1 MITALCRTVIL
12 YFLIMIGL
20 RLMGKRQIGELE
32 PSELV
37 LTMMIS
43 DLATVPMQDFG
54 IPLLAGVIPILILL
68 SLTLLMSQLS
78 LLNLRFR
85 ALMCGTPAILIR
97 NGKLQQ
103 AAMRKNRYTLD
114 ELLEQLRGQ
123 GCLSVEEVQYAVLE
137 NSGQLSVLPWA
148 KAKPPTAEDLG
159 LTLEEDSLPTV
170 LINDGRVL
178 RNNLRLCGR
187 DEVWLQKILKQEH
200 CTAKEISRLRG
211 LKENIISVNVN
222 KLVAEGYL
230 EREGDANDRRKV
242 HLKCTGKADAI
253 IQRGRQLQEDFLRE
267 MQQGLSAQ
275 ELRVHYHCLETIA
288 ANAKRLLAH
297 KA

>member
-1 MITALCRTVIL
+1 MIFMDSKLTLGALSAFMEAYGDYCKPICRE
-12 YFLIMIGL
+12 IGL
-20 RLMGKRQIGELE
+20 PRTAFDILM
-32 PSELV
+32 
-37 LTMMIS
+37 
-43 DLATVPMQDFG
+43 F
-54 IPLLAGVIPILILL
+54 L
-68 SLTLLMSQLS
+68 S
-78 LLNLRFR
+78 
-85 ALMCGTPAILIR
+85 
-97 NGKLQQ
+97 
-103 AAMRKNRYTLD
+103 
-114 ELLEQLRGQ
+114 
-123 GCLSVEEVQYAVLE
+123 
-137 NSGQLSVLPWA
+137 
-148 KAKPPTAEDLG
+148 
-159 LTLEEDSLPTV
+159 
-170 LINDGRVL
+170 
-178 RNNLRLCGR
+178 NNP
-187 DEVWLQKILKQEH
+187 EH

-288 ANAKRLLAH
+288 ANAKRFLAH

>member
-103 AAMRKNRYTLD
+103 AAMRKNRYTIAKLAAKLAIGYTLD
-114 ELLEQLRGQ
+114 ELLEQLRSQ
-123 GCLSVEEVQYAVLE
+123 GCASVEEVQYAVLE

-159 LTLEEDSLPTV
+159 LTLEEDALPTV

-200 CTAKEISRLRG
+200 CTTKEVFLLTVDENG
-211 LKENIISVNVN
+211 KTLCVPKE
-222 KLVAEGYL
+222 
-230 EREGDANDRRKV
+230 
-242 HLKCTGKADAI
+242 ADP
-253 IQRGRQLQEDFLRE
+253 
-267 MQQGLSAQ
+267 
-275 ELRVHYHCLETIA
+275 
-288 ANAKRLLAH
+288 
-297 KA
+297 